1 MCSSDLELAFIEK
14 EVPIAKNKYV
24 LKKESISTINYP
36 ARTGGADGDSRGEHV
51 LLARA
56 DQTVGTGII
65 GLLSAARVG
74 ASHLESEGIGVM
86 NVFSLDRRIKFFF
99 LRHRSC
105 GLKLPNGWF
114 GRPYENRLSLVKAE
128 AHDDA
133 LIIEL
138 DHPLHLIFHGIPTL
152 ESKTDGLHLTDF
164 NALVFE
170 WKEAGE
176 TQHPHRKKSE

>member
-1 MCSSDLELAFIEK
+1 
-14 EVPIAKNKYV
+14 
-24 LKKESISTINYP
+24 
-36 ARTGGADGDSRGEHV
+36 
-51 LLARA
+51 
-56 DQTVGTGII
+56 
-65 GLLSAARVG
+65 
-74 ASHLESEGIGVM
+74 M

-105 GLKLPNGWF
+105 GLKLPNGRF

-170 WKEAGE
+170 WKEASGD
-176 TQHPHRKKSE
+176 QRPHRERYISGEVHLVVQRVFPARIRVEVQAFQGSPSLHLGPRRHHHDHGTMAGRSFGRRETPRSGPHGRTA

>member
-1 MCSSDLELAFIEK
+1 
-14 EVPIAKNKYV
+14 
-24 LKKESISTINYP
+24 
-36 ARTGGADGDSRGEHV
+36 
-51 LLARA
+51 
-56 DQTVGTGII
+56 
-65 GLLSAARVG
+65 
-74 ASHLESEGIGVM
+74 M

-138 DHPLHLIFHGIPTL
+138 DHPLHFIFHGIPTL
-152 ESKTDGLHLTDF
+152 ESKADGLHLTDF
-164 NALVFE
+164 DALVFE

-176 TQHPHRKKSE
+176 TQHPHRERYTSGEVHLVVQRVFPAGIRVEVQAFQGSPSLHLGPRRHHHDHGTMAGRSFGQRETPRPGPHGGAA

>member
-1 MCSSDLELAFIEK
+1 
-14 EVPIAKNKYV
+14 
-24 LKKESISTINYP
+24 
-36 ARTGGADGDSRGEHV
+36 
-51 LLARA
+51 
-56 DQTVGTGII
+56 
-65 GLLSAARVG
+65 
-74 ASHLESEGIGVM
+74 M

-138 DHPLHLIFHGIPTL
+138 NHPLHLIFHGIPTL

-170 WKEAGE
+170 WKEAKE
-176 TQHPHRKKSE
+176 TQRPHRERYTSGEVHLVVQ

>member
-1 MCSSDLELAFIEK
+1 M
-14 EVPIAKNKYV
+14 
-24 LKKESISTINYP
+24 SIFP
-36 ARTGGADGDSRGEHV
+36 VDW
-51 LLARA
+51 
-56 DQTVGTGII
+56 
-65 GLLSAARVG
+65 
-74 ASHLESEGIGVM
+74 
-86 NVFSLDRRIKFFF
+86 RIRLFF

-105 GLKLPNGWF
+105 GLKLPDGWF
-114 GRPYENRLSLVKAE
+114 GRPYENRLLLVE
-128 AHDDA
+128 VEVHDDT

-176 TQHPHRKKSE
+176 TQHPHRERYTSGEVHLVTMTRWSS

>member
-1 MCSSDLELAFIEK
+1 
-14 EVPIAKNKYV
+14 
-24 LKKESISTINYP
+24 
-36 ARTGGADGDSRGEHV
+36 
-51 LLARA
+51 
-56 DQTVGTGII
+56 
-65 GLLSAARVG
+65 
-74 ASHLESEGIGVM
+74 M

-138 DHPLHLIFHGIPTL
+138 NHPLHLIFHGIPTL

-170 WKEAGE
+170 WKEAG
-176 TQHPHRKKSE
+176 